1 MKVQDIA
8 QLLDQLA
15 PLDIAADF
23 DNTGLL
29 VGDQEAL
36 VEKILIAHD
45 ALPEVIL
52 EAKQLGCSLIVAFHP
67 IIFQGL
73 THINPDNYVGKA
85 VTLAIEH
92 NIAIY
97 SMHTALDQVIHG
109 VNAPLGEAL
118 GLQERA
124 VLAPT
129 GIHPIHGSIGFG
141 QIGTIP
147 KALSEIDFLAFVK
160 RQLGTPVL
168 KHSELTHRTIRRVAV
183 LGGSGASA
191 IEVAIN
197 SGADALVTGD
207 LKYHDYFKAEGK
219 ILLIDAGHYET
230 EQFTKKLL
238 VDFLKKKIPNFAII
252 LSDTITN
259 PIKYY

>member
-15 PLDIAADF
+15 PLEIAADF

-29 VGDQEAL
+29 VGDPDAS
-36 VEKILIAHD
+36 VEKILVAHD
-45 ALPEVIL
+45 ALPEVVL
-52 EAKQLGCSLIVAFHP
+52 EAQRLGCSLIVAFHP
-67 IIFQGL
+67 IIFTGL
-73 THINPDNYVGKA
+73 THINPNDYVGKA
-85 VTLAIEH
+85 VTLAIAH
-92 NIAIY
+92 KIAIY

-118 GLQERA
+118 GLTETE

-129 GIHPIHGSIGFG
+129 GVHPIHGSIGFG
-141 QIGTIP
+141 QIGTLP
-147 KALSEIDFLAFVK
+147 QALSEIDFLALVK
-160 RQLGTPVL
+160 RQLGTPMV
-168 KHSELTHRTIRRVAV
+168 KHSDLTHRTIRRVAV
-183 LGGSGASA
+183 LGGSGASGIHA
-191 IEVAIN
+191 AKAH
-197 SGADALVTGD
+197 GADALVTGD

-230 EQFTKKLL
+230 EQFTKKLI